1 MSDLQGVKSANV
13 RHCFAIRATVI
24 DTECPMGWA
33 FKRIAVGPDDDS
45 ECKWQPPMQELGNSI
60 LEPRP
65 WRDFVTLPKQYA
77 LALTLVVALAL
88 PGGLAAQK
96 APQSRHVT
104 NYRVFTLPNTVGGT
118 ISGAN
123 AINDLGWAM
132 GFVDSPGN
140 TTSEAATWIEGKMIK
155 LGTVGGPNSSVP
167 WESVKNNQG
176 LIVGISD
183 TSIVQPRGEVFSC
196 VAAGFIPSSGNTC
209 LGFLWQPPGFISALP
224 TLGGDNGFA
233 TGINNKGQVIGWAET
248 SYEDPTCV
256 LPQVLQFL
264 PYVYDVKTKKITALQ
279 VYPGDSDGTANA
291 LNDKGQMAG
300 ISGICSVAVGGASA
314 IHAVFWQDQ
323 NSTPIDMGNLGGMA
337 WNTPTSMNRKGEVVG
352 FGNPSG
358 DQNAGF
364 NAMAFYWRQGTVMQN
379 LGTLPQDSNSIAY
392 AINKQGVIV
401 GQSFGG
407 PNGSHAFI
415 YQDGIM
421 TDLNSLMIG
430 HNSLTLVYA
439 NDVDDSGVIVG
450 GATNAKTG
458 VTSAFVAIPY

>member
-1 MSDLQGVKSANV
+1 MK
-13 RHCFAIRATVI
+13 
-24 DTECPMGWA
+24 
-33 FKRIAVGPDDDS
+33 
-45 ECKWQPPMQELGNSI
+45 
-60 LEPRP
+60 
-65 WRDFVTLPKQYA
+65 LPKQYA
-77 LALTLVVALAL
+77 LALTLVIALAL

-96 APQSRHVT
+96 APQTRHVS
-104 NYRVFTLPNTVGGT
+104 NYQVFTLPNTLGGT
-118 ISGAN
+118 ASGAN

-132 GFVDSPGN
+132 GFAASPTN
-140 TTSEAATWIEGKMIK
+140 TTEAAAWIEGRMIK
-155 LGTVGGPNSSVP
+155 LGILPGGTNSSVP

-176 LIVGISD
+176 LIVGISE

-196 VAAGFIPSSGNTC
+196 AAAGFIPPSGNTC

-256 LPQVLQFL
+256 SPQVLQFL
-264 PYVYDVKTKKITALQ
+264 PYVYDVKTKKISALQ

-314 IHAVFWQDQ
+314 IHAVFWEDQ
-323 NSTPIDMGNLGGMA
+323 NSAPIDMGNLGGMA
-337 WNTPTSMNRKGEVVG
+337 WNTPASMNSKGEVVG

-358 DQNAGF
+358 DRNAPF
-364 NAMAFYWRQGTVMQN
+364 NAMAFYWSQSTGMQP
-379 LGTLPQDSNSIAY
+379 LGTLPLFANSIAY
-392 AINKQGVIV
+392 AINNHGLIV
-401 GQSFGG
+401 GQALNG
-407 PNGSHAFI
+407 PSPLSHAFI

-430 HNSLTLVYA
+430 HNSLTLLYA
-439 NDVDDSGVIVG
+439 NDVDDSGVIAG
-450 GATNAKTG
+450 GAYDAKTG

>member
-1 MSDLQGVKSANV
+1 M
-13 RHCFAIRATVI
+13 
-24 DTECPMGWA
+24 
-33 FKRIAVGPDDDS
+33 
-45 ECKWQPPMQELGNSI
+45 
-60 LEPRP
+60 
-65 WRDFVTLPKQYA
+65 TLPRQYQ
-77 LALTLVVALAL
+77 LALILVVALAL
-88 PGGLAAQK
+88 PGGLAAQRTRGK
-96 APQSRHVT
+96 NQVT
-104 NYRVFTLPNTVGGT
+104 SYRIFTLPNTLGGT
-118 ISGAN
+118 VSGAN

-132 GFVDSPGN
+132 GFAASPEN
-140 TTSEAATWIEGKMIK
+140 TTEAAAWIEGKMIK

-196 VAAGFIPSSGNTC
+196 AAAGFIPSSGNTC
-209 LGFLWQPPGFISALP
+209 LGFLWQPPGFIRALP

-248 SYEDPTCV
+248 SYQDPTCNP
-256 LPQVLQFL
+256 PQVLQFL
-264 PYVYDVKTKKITALQ
+264 PYVYDIKTAKITALP

-300 ISGICSVAVGGASA
+300 ISGICSNAVGGASA
-314 IHAVFWQDQ
+314 IHAVFWQDK

-337 WNTPTSMNRKGEVVG
+337 WNTPASMNREGEVVG

-364 NAMAFYWRQGTVMQN
+364 NPMAFYWSQSTGMQP
-379 LGTLPQDSNSIAY
+379 LGTIPLFPNSIAY
-392 AINKQGVIV
+392 AINNHGLIV
-401 GQSFGG
+401 GQALNFSTGA
-407 PNGSHAFI
+407 SHAFI
-415 YQDGIM
+415 YKDGFM

-430 HNSLTLVYA
+430 HKSLTLLYA

-450 GATNAKTG
+450 GAIDAKTG
-458 VTSAFVAIPY
+458 VTSAFAAVPY